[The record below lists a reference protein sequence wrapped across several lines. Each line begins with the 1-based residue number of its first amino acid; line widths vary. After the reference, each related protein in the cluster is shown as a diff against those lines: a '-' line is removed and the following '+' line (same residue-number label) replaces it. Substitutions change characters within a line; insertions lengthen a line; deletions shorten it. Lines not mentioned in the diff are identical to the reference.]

1 LQQQHGQHLFS
12 SSSLRRRR
20 RRRRNQRRSSE
31 WVTGLQYKIH
41 IHLGG
46 MAFVSQ

>member
-31 WVTGLQYKIH
+31 WVTGLQYKIR
-41 IHLGG
+41 IRLGG